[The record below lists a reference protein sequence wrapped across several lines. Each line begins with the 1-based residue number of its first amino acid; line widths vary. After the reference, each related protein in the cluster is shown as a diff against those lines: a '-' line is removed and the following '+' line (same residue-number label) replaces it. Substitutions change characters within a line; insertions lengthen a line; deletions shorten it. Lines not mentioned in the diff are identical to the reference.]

1 MECVKLNDP
10 FRILNKASRN
20 SWFHEKA
27 QKVLNFLETRI
38 GLKIMSESYV
48 CYTCVIGS
56 DVSKFTICKG

>member
-1 MECVKLNDP
+1 MEYVKLNDP

-38 GLKIMSESYV
+38 GLKIMSE
-48 CYTCVIGS
+48 
-56 DVSKFTICKG
+56 